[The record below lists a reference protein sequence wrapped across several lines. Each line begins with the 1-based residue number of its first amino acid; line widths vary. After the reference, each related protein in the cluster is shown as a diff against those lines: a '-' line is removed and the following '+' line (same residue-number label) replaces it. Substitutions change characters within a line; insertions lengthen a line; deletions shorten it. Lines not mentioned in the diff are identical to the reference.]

1 MTKTLDCGKGFTELQ
16 FTKGEQERK
25 QNLKFIIQQE
35 YITNDIT
42 LKYYFQAPFNKLTS
56 YSNQNIKNKL
66 FHKSLTL

>member
-1 MTKTLDCGKGFTELQ
+1 MMTKTLDCGKGFTELQ

-56 YSNQNIKNKL
+56 Y
-66 FHKSLTL
+66 